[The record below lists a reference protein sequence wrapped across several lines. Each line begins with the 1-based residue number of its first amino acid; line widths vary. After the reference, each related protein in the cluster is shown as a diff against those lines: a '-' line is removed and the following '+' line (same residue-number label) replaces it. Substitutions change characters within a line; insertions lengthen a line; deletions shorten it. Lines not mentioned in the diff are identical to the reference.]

1 MYSVGSFLIQEIM
14 VVDDDPI
21 VRTVA
26 TKILK
31 GIDFNGTISSFE
43 NGRLAIDEIQRRIAG
58 KKSIP
63 NNDRTLLLLD
73 INMPI
78 MDAWGFLDIFSSLD
92 QKVKEHFYVVIITS
106 SIDSNDR
113 LKAFTYPDVIDYIN
127 KPMSGKHIT
136 DFLNKHHLLELQSGR

>member
-1 MYSVGSFLIQEIM
+1 MHSMSNFRIQEIM

-31 GIDFNGTISSFE
+31 SIDFNGPITTFE
-43 NGRLAIDEIQRRIAG
+43 NGELAIIEIRRKITNDN
-58 KKSIP
+58 SIINGDP
-63 NNDRTLLLLD
+63 ILLLLD

-78 MDAWGFLDIFSSLD
+78 MDAWGFLDQFSNLD
-92 QKVKEHFYVVIITS
+92 QKIKEQFYVVIITS

-113 LKAFTYPDVIDYIN
+113 LMAFNYPDVVDYIN
-127 KPMSGKHIT
+127 KPLSGKHIT
-136 DFLNKHHLLELQSGR
+136 DFLYKHHLLELQSDR